1 MASPCHRMGC
11 QWAVTTSPASRS
23 RRCSSRGGR
32 VRPSAIKPLASESAP
47 IPALI
52 SCAVALPAFVAM
64 GAWGTRWLPANEAP
78 RGQFLE
84 AGGPPLWER
93 FRAELRQEHLEC
105 GLPPGAR
112 PCAPRWK
119 QPIRGSLQVRQTTRQ
134 RGRSP
139 PGDAVTAPFSWRKW
153 TNEALEQYTMP
164 VSPALRRRLASFALV
179 ASQL

>member
-1 MASPCHRMGC
+1 
-11 QWAVTTSPASRS
+11 
-23 RRCSSRGGR
+23 
-32 VRPSAIKPLASESAP
+32 
-47 IPALI
+47 
-52 SCAVALPAFVAM
+52 M

-164 VSPALRRRLASFALV
+164 VSPALRRRLASFALCGLTTLTAAPTAV
-179 ASQL
+179 AQWPPPWRVLPAGAIAGLLNAQGYDRAPSAVPRGLSGRCPL